1 MTLNALKSF
10 FLLLLVLPVMSHAP
24 VSGEQD
30 FQQVDRLARQVRK
43 SATLESTADK
53 LTESYKTDLEK
64 VRAIFVWVTHNVA
77 YDIQKV
83 REQQR
88 RNNRTVIT
96 ANSQAELDAYL
107 KKMPRKM
114 AETAFSK
121 GKGVC
126 EDYSN
131 LFLYMC
137 QSVGIE
143 ASYITGYA
151 RSSTNKLNKYP
162 DRSNHVWNGVRIDGQ
177 WYLLDATWSAGQV
190 DLQKGVFSKE
200 FSDGFFL
207 ADPVKFLLTHFPD
220 DPKWQLVGSPIDVD
234 HFVSLPL
241 AYPALHHPYIED
253 YFPKKGVVARDSGL
267 IKLVL
272 KTTLPASAFE
282 LYINNK
288 YHSTGVVA
296 DEDRVVFL
304 VDASGLKN
312 AELTITRVGK
322 ETVIPLISYLVI

>member
-1 MTLNALKSF
+1 MTLNALRS
-10 FLLLLVLPVMSHAP
+10 LLLFSLVLTAIIHVT
-24 VSGEQD
+24 GTGNTD
-30 FQQVDRLARQVRK
+30 FQQVDRLARQMRK
-43 SATLESTADK
+43 SATLESTAVK
-53 LTESYKTDLEK
+53 LTEAYPSDLEK
-64 VRAIFVWVTHNVA
+64 VRAIFVWITHNVA

-88 RNNRTVIT
+88 RNNRTLIT
-96 ANSQAELDAYL
+96 ANSQAELDAYIKNL
-107 KKMPRKM
+107 PRKM

-151 RSSTNKLNKYP
+151 RSSTSKLNKYP
-162 DRSNHVWNGVRIDGQ
+162 DRSNHVWNGVKIDGR

-190 DLQKGVFSKE
+190 DLQSGVFSKE

-234 HFVSLPL
+234 QFVSLPL
-241 AYPALHHPYIED
+241 AYPALHHPFIED
-253 YFPKKGVVARDSGL
+253 YFPKKGVIPGNAGL

-272 KTTLPASAFE
+272 KTRLPASAFE
-282 LYINNK
+282 LYINNR
-288 YHSTGVVA
+288 YHSTAVVA

-304 VDASGLKN
+304 LDASGLKN
-312 AELTITRVGK
+312 AELTITRVSK
-322 ETVIPLISYLVI
+322 ENVIPLISYLTI